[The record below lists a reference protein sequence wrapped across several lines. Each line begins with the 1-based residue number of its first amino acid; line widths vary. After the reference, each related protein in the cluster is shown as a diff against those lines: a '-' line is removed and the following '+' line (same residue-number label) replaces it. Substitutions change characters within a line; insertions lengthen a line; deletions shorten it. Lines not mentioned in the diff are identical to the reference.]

1 MPEYPATLIQPWAHQ
16 IELWKRSYGQPNFY
30 IAHDMGCGKSKGAI
44 DYFNS
49 QNLKRVLVLCPKAV
63 VPGWGRQFRLH
74 SPVPW
79 KVFPIL
85 KEKSTDTTIT
95 KAKRVK
101 NILRDAGPND
111 KVAIVV
117 NYDTAWLPGMGPSY
131 NKNNRITDTGILMQQ
146 DWDGLCCDEAHRL
159 KSPGGKQ
166 SWFVKRIA
174 PQIQNKRFLSGTP
187 MPHSPQDVYGQ
198 YRALDPSI
206 FGTSFVR
213 FRQRYCVMGGYENK
227 QVVSYQ
233 NLDELNALFY
243 SIAHMVTAEEALD
256 LPQESNMNIY
266 FDLEPRT
273 FKIYKEFEQEL
284 TAAINNKSMTAKNGL
299 TKLLRL
305 AQMTGG
311 NISFDDHTHKTIES
325 NKVDTAT
332 ELVQDLP
339 PKEPVIIFAWFIPE
353 INALKEKLEK
363 KPPHGPGRKVHILSG
378 QHQTP
383 SDFIDSVWTAE
394 DSDVLIVQMQAG
406 GEGVDFS
413 VARYCIYVSTGYSL
427 GKYRQSRRRVNRP
440 NEWGHDPDHKV
451 FYYHILANNTV
462 DIKISKGIKAKAKLV
477 DFVLEELGDKG
488 HIEEEDILI

>member
-1 MPEYPATLIQPWAHQ
+1 MPEYPATLIAPWEHQ
-16 IELWKRSYGQPNFY
+16 VDLWNRSWGQPNFY

-49 QNLKRVLVLCPKAV
+49 QNLKRVLILCPKAV

-74 SPVPW
+74 SPIPW
-79 KVFPIL
+79 AVFPIL
-85 KEKSTDTTIT
+85 KEKSSDTTIT

-111 KVAIVV
+111 KVAIVI

-131 NKNNRITDTGILMQQ
+131 NKNNRIIDAGVLMQS

-166 SWFVKRIA
+166 S
-174 PQIQNKRFLSGTP
+174 LSGTP
-187 MPHSPQDVYGQ
+187 MPHSPQDIYGQ
-198 YRALDPSI
+198 FRALDPSI

-227 QVVSYQ
+227 QVVNYQ
-233 NLDELNALFY
+233 HLDELNRLFY
-243 SIAHMVTAEEALD
+243 SIAHYVSAEDALD
-256 LPQESNMNIY
+256 LPMENNMNIY

-273 FKIYKEFEQEL
+273 LKIYKEFEEEL
-284 TAAINNKSMTAKNGL
+284 TVEVKNKKMTAKNGL

-305 AQMTGG
+305 AQMAGG
-311 NISFDDHTHKTIES
+311 NISFDDQTGKIIDTG
-325 NKVDTAT
+325 KVDTAV

-339 PKEPVIIFAWFIPE
+339 PKEPVVIFAWFIPE
-353 INALKEKLEK
+353 INLLKEKLEK
-363 KPPHGPGRKVHILSG
+363 KPPHGPGRVVNILSG
-378 QHQTP
+378 QHPQP

-394 DSDVLIVQMQAG
+394 DSDVLVVQMQAG

-413 VARYCIYVSTGYSL
+413 VARYCAY
-427 GKYRQSRRRVNRP
+427 P
-440 NEWGHDPDHKV
+440 NEWGHDPNHKV

-462 DIKISKGIKAKAKLV
+462 DIKISRGIKNKAKLV
-477 DFVLEELGDKG
+477 DYVLEELGDKG
-488 HIEEEDILI
+488 HMKEEDILI